1 VATGNPSGT
10 PRPPRPPRPRG
21 GERTETSILRE
32 EIVDLVTGKVH
43 EKLDAAAAKQEEK
56 LRAKRDRIDRERG
69 RLDGREE
76 RHVQALER
84 LANHLDA
91 LEVWTRGSGGSRRP
105 RFSREEIAAAAL
117 RIADTEG
124 FEALS
129 MRRLAAELGAGTMTL
144 YHYIRTKDE
153 LLTLLNDA
161 VMAEVVVPPEIGLP
175 TDWRAALTLIADRT
189 RASFQ
194 NHPWVFDITDD
205 PPLGPSFV
213 RHFDQTMQ
221 AVSGLGLPFVERLD
235 IATLVD
241 EYVFGYCMNE
251 RNNLGPQ
258 HEDEQLFSESMVEYM
273 AGLLATGDYPEL
285 ERLVDEI
292 GLAECLQ
299 IADAN
304 ARDPERFHRNLEV
317 VLDGIEASLER
328 RRTQGRELALP
339 KRPPG
344 KGGWRGPRKR

>member
-1 VATGNPSGT
+1 VATGNPS
-10 PRPPRPPRPRG
+10 RPPRPRG
-21 GERTETSILRE
+21 GQRSEGSALRD
-32 EIVDLVTGKVH
+32 EIVDLVTGKVA
-43 EKLDAAAAKQEEK
+43 EKLDAAAAKQEAK
-56 LRAKRDRIDRERG
+56 LRVQRERNEQERS
-69 RLDGREE
+69 RLDHHQE

-91 LEVWTRGSGGSRRP
+91 LEVWTRGNAASRRP
-105 RFSREEIAAAAL
+105 RFTRDEIAEAAL

-161 VMAEVVVPPEIGLP
+161 VMAEVVVPPELGIPG
-175 TDWRAALTLIADRT
+175 DWRAALTLIADRT

-194 NHPWVFDITDD
+194 AHPWVFDITDD
-205 PPLGPSFV
+205 PPIGPSFV

-221 AVSGLGLPFVERLD
+221 AVAGLGLPFAERLD
-235 IATLVD
+235 IAMVVD
-241 EYVFGYCMNE
+241 EYVFGYCLNE
-251 RNNLGPQ
+251 RNNLGPD
-258 HEDEQLFSESMVEYM
+258 HEDEELFSESMVEYM
-273 AGLLATGDYPEL
+273 QGLLATGDYPEVQ
-285 ERLVDEI
+285 RLADDI

-304 ARDPERFHRNLEV
+304 ARDPDRFRRNLEV
-317 VLDGIEASLER
+317 VLDGIEASLDR
-328 RRTQGRELALP
+328 RRSEGRELPLP
-339 KRPPG
+339 KRSPR
-344 KGGWRGPRKR
+344 KSGGWRPPRARP